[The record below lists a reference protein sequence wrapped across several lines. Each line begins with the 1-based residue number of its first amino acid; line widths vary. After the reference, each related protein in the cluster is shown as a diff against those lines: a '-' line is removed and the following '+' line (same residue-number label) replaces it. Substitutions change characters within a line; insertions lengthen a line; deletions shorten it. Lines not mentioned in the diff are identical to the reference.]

1 MRDIFYLTRQ
11 ILRYRL
17 ERRPDAGEE
26 AALAQGF
33 LKYGSIYVVASTD
46 TSKQEWAAKSFGVA
60 VEDNSLRLFLEKEDA
75 VQYAGKI
82 NAVLFDGTPMV
93 IKASQAMAKSL
104 IADYSRKGFISKVW
118 LCGKSP
124 VRARVGVEPFTKDV
138 KRDSPSTIMESDT
151 PAPEPP
157 APKPAAPVSP
167 EPTELQPEVEITTPE
182 NLFLVDEVRKVLS
195 EPAAAERKKI
205 DPSGSYLNFHQLM
218 DKLIHA
224 NKIEPASLDE
234 MFGLPAGFTDNL
246 MQDVTACN
254 VPKKIVG
261 QYLKYFG
268 LYEFLY
274 LFKGQS
280 TELAEE
286 LKKNPQIDAYGV
298 KRADIHTEERFILQ
312 GISHGKTADGAN
324 IYQLRFVSERREFK
338 MMCSSKLDKIPGKEY
353 EIIGLEPLPDD
364 GGSTNLSGKNAAS
377 SAASALPSEEEMAE
391 KLKEMEQASD
401 TTKRRGTGRPS
412 QSMPPQRKPPKDPRM
427 TGKTRYQSET
437 PEEKM
442 EKDTQT
448 VLEWI
453 IKTKSIGQKEA
464 RRIMVKFDD
473 DPEVMA
479 SFAAYVSGDKNADNK
494 LLRRGYSP
502 RRLMRQLHYAP
513 IEAFSIMADLQRKPN
528 DTLQMLKYRETDPQY
543 QPKPKEPKE

>member
-1 MRDIFYLTRQ
+1 MRDIFYLSRQ

-26 AALAQGF
+26 AALAQSF
-33 LKYGSIYVVASTD
+33 LKYGSIYVVASPD
-46 TSKQEWAAKSFGVA
+46 TSKQEWQAKSFGVA
-60 VEDNSLRLFLEKEDA
+60 VEDKSLRLFLEKEDA
-75 VQYAGKI
+75 IQYACKI

-93 IKASQAMAKSL
+93 MKASQAMSKSL
-104 IADYSRKGFISKVW
+104 IADYSRKGFITKVW

-138 KRDSPSTIMESDT
+138 KRESPSTIMEPDT
-151 PAPEPP
+151 PAPQTTTPQ
-157 APKPAAPVSP
+157 SP
-167 EPTELQPEVEITTPE
+167 EPAELQPEMEIAAPE
-182 NLFLVDEVRKVLS
+182 NFLLVDEVRKVLS

-218 DKLIHA
+218 DKLIHT
-224 NKIEPASLDE
+224 NRIEPAVLDQ

-254 VPKKIVG
+254 VPKKIIG

-280 TELAEE
+280 TEIAEE

-298 KRADIHTEERFILQ
+298 KRADVHTEERFTLQ

-338 MMCSSKLDKIPGKEY
+338 MTSSSRLDKIPGKEY

-364 GGSTNLSGKNAAS
+364 GGSTNFSGKNAAS
-377 SAASALPSEEEMAE
+377 SAASALPSEEEIAE
-391 KLKEMEQASD
+391 KLKEMEQAPD
-401 TTKRRGTGRPS
+401 TTKRRGPGRPS

-448 VLEWI
+448 VLGWI
-453 IKTKSIGQKEA
+453 IKHKSIGEKEA
-464 RRIMVKFDD
+464 RRLMVKFDD

-479 SFAAYVSGDKNADNK
+479 SFAAYASGDKNADGK

-502 RRLMRQLHYAP
+502 RRLMRQLHFSP
-513 IEAFSIMADLQRKPN
+513 IEAFEIMAEIQRKP
-528 DTLQMLKYRETDPQY
+528 DKTLQMLKYRETDPQY
-543 QPKPKEPKE
+543 QPKPKESKE

>member
-1 MRDIFYLTRQ
+1 MRDIFYLSRQ

-26 AALAQGF
+26 AALAQSF
-33 LKYGSIYVVASTD
+33 LKYGSIYVVASPD

-75 VQYAGKI
+75 VQYACKI

-104 IADYSRKGFISKVW
+104 IADYSRKGFITKVW

-138 KRDSPSTIMESDT
+138 KRESPSTIMEPDG

-157 APKPAAPVSP
+157 APKPTAPMPTAP
-167 EPTELQPEVEITTPE
+167 EPQPKVEIVAPE
-182 NLFLVDEVRKVLS
+182 NLLLVDEVRKVLS

-234 MFGLPAGFTDNL
+234 AFGLPAGFTDNL

-286 LKKNPQIDAYGV
+286 LKKNPQIDAYGI
-298 KRADIHTEERFILQ
+298 KRADIHTEERFTLQ

-364 GGSTNLSGKNAAS
+364 GGSTNLSDKNAAS
-377 SAASALPSEEEMAE
+377 SAASTLPSEEEMAE

-464 RRIMVKFDD
+464 RRLMVSL
-473 DPEVMA
+473 MTT
-479 SFAAYVSGDKNADNK
+479 
-494 LLRRGYSP
+494 
-502 RRLMRQLHYAP
+502 RRLWPASP
-513 IEAFSIMADLQRKPN
+513 P
-528 DTLQMLKYRETDPQY
+528 TLAEIRTPTTSCSVAGIRPEGS
-543 QPKPKEPKE
+543 

>member
-26 AALAQGF
+26 AALGQSF
-33 LKYGSIYVVASTD
+33 LKYGSIYVVASPD
-46 TSKQEWAAKSFGVA
+46 TSKQEWEARSFGVA
-60 VEDNSLRLFLEKEDA
+60 IEDSTLRLFLEKEDA
-75 VQYAGKI
+75 VQYACKI

-93 IKASQAMAKSL
+93 IKASQAMVKSL
-104 IADYSRKGFISKVW
+104 IADYSWKGFITKVW

-124 VRARVGVEPFTKDV
+124 IRARVGIESFIKDI
-138 KRDSPSTIMESDT
+138 KRESPSTIMESDAT
-151 PAPEPP
+151 VAPPPTSEPYVPAEPQ
-157 APKPAAPVSP
+157 
-167 EPTELQPEVEITTPE
+167 TEVEITAPE
-182 NLFLVDEVRKVLS
+182 NLLLVDEVRKVLS
-195 EPAAAERKKI
+195 EPAAAERKGV

-218 DKLIHA
+218 DKLIHT
-224 NKIEPASLDE
+224 NKIEPASLDQ

-298 KRADIHTEERFILQ
+298 KRADIHTKERFTLR

-324 IYQLRFVSERREFK
+324 IYQLRFVSELREFK
-338 MMCSSKLDKIPGKEY
+338 MACSSKLDKLPGKEY

-377 SAASALPSEEEMAE
+377 SAASVLPSEEEMVA
-391 KLKEMEQASD
+391 KLKEMEQASGVA
-401 TTKRRGTGRPS
+401 KRRGTGRPS
-412 QSMPPQRKPPKDPRM
+412 QSMPPQRKPPEDPRM

-448 VLEWI
+448 VLQWI

-464 RRIMVKFDD
+464 RRLMVKFDD

-479 SFAAYVSGDKNADNK
+479 CFAAYVSGDKNADNK

-513 IEAFSIMADLQRKPN
+513 LDAFSIMADLQKKAN
-528 DTLQMLKYRETDPQY
+528 ETLQMLKYRETDPQY
-543 QPKPKEPKE
+543 QPKPKESKE